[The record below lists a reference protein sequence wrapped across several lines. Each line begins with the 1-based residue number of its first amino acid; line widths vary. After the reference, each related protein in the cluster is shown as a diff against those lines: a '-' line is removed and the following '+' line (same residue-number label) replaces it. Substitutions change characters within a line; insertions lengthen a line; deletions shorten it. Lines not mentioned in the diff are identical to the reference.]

1 MFTPHA
7 PCCTQAAN
15 SNDDVGVV
23 KALNQGELCLYS
35 QHLLRLRRQCRR
47 SRFGNEVSD
56 HFLHGYV
63 GRVDLSNT
71 AVLGYFSEDH
81 MRAAIELRSMRGV
94 WCDAAEV
101 AVTVEAE
108 WRSQGIGSAL
118 MLRALALSQRL
129 GIERIFLICD
139 RLNRPMQRI
148 AEKMHACMH
157 FEDSDCLGQIAVA
170 SLTHVKASRD
180 ATPLSLAIRE
190 VASLPRSIT
199 CALGSLSHTTPGIR
213 GFRRRYGPA

>member
-56 HFLHGYV
+56 HFLRGYV

-81 MRAAIELRSMRGV
+81 MRAAIELRSMRSV

-148 AEKMHACMH
+148 AEKMHASMH

-170 SLTHVKASRD
+170 SLHACEGLK
-180 ATPLSLAIRE
+180 
-190 VASLPRSIT
+190 
-199 CALGSLSHTTPGIR
+199 G
-213 GFRRRYGPA
+213 RYAA